1 MIKAEAILNGAPVNA
16 NAGRQPD
23 NLTFVRLLAALAVI
37 YGHSFPLTGETA
49 PGYLMNGVQTIAV
62 KAFFVISGYLVTESW
77 LRDQNFIRFASKRL
91 LRIVPALLFLVLFTV
106 FVIGPVFTNLNVY
119 EYFSSGGVVR
129 YFWNVLFYPI
139 YDLPGVFI
147 DNIYP
152 VAVNGSLWT
161 LPVEL
166 SMYIL
171 MPISLFLVRNSK
183 IGILIFSVFF
193 IIFSL
198 VARKV
203 MHFDAMVF
211 YGTDWLTACDP
222 APYFFIGVI
231 YRVFNIKRMLNLSV
245 AIVLFVIA
253 PMVAVSPVMSEIAL
267 YIVLPYLV
275 LSFGLMK
282 DSSFSFLDKYG
293 DISYGIYLYGFLFQ
307 QLASEQLL
315 LARTPIGNT
324 LIAVVP
330 TLVMAW
336 ISYKCIERP
345 ALSFK
350 PRTRN
355 ASPVLVG

>member
-1 MIKAEAILNGAPVNA
+1 
-16 NAGRQPD
+16 
-23 NLTFVRLLAALAVI
+23 
-37 YGHSFPLTGETA
+37 
-49 PGYLMNGVQTIAV
+49 
-62 KAFFVISGYLVTESW
+62 
-77 LRDQNFIRFASKRL
+77 
-91 LRIVPALLFLVLFTV
+91 
-106 FVIGPVFTNLNVY
+106 
-119 EYFSSGGVVR
+119 
-129 YFWNVLFYPI
+129 
-139 YDLPGVFI
+139 
-147 DNIYP
+147 
-152 VAVNGSLWT
+152 LWT

-267 YIVLPYLV
+267 YI
-275 LSFGLMK
+275 
-282 DSSFSFLDKYG
+282 
-293 DISYGIYLYGFLFQ
+293 
-307 QLASEQLL
+307 
-315 LARTPIGNT
+315 
-324 LIAVVP
+324 
-330 TLVMAW
+330 
-336 ISYKCIERP
+336 
-345 ALSFK
+345 
-350 PRTRN
+350 
-355 ASPVLVG
+355 